1 MEALSPKHNR
11 ARFLAQSCSAI
22 NGTTFILKRNIH
34 LVVLFAERLIAL
46 ATIVL
51 PSDIAQRQQ
60 LIGTSLTGES
70 HIAISVQKSRAP
82 LQQIWR
88 HSAIMVSK
96 NQREQA
102 QHEQSVLDSILS
114 MIDNSDLST
123 FYGFTH
129 EETEKLRS
137 AFQSLR
143 QNDETTFPDF
153 YSDSTCVELFRISS
167 SETARHGGPQQ
178 MMQDGSLRTKIRKDD
193 LDAVN
198 DNDCTARRYFRIHP
212 RHSYEDLTKS
222 LQCNCLKHLESLR
235 RCERYFDTKI
245 FVIEYPEVD
254 LRCLF
259 APVGDIDYNSVGVG
273 DLIPTYE
280 DDKNYGLYRL
290 SRDKKNLLWL
300 QSNLPDI
307 DFIIFVGPKCIE
319 AINHH
324 RADVLGAFLP
334 WKPAFAQAP
343 SITVATSVH
352 L

>member
-1 MEALSPKHNR
+1 MEALSSKHNR

-22 NGTTFILKRNIH
+22 NGTTSILKRNIH

-46 ATIVL
+46 AAIVL
-51 PSDIAQRQQ
+51 PPDIAQRQQ
-60 LIGTSLTGES
+60 LIGTSLTDES
-70 HIAISVQKSRAP
+70 YIAIGVQKSRAP

-102 QHEQSVLDSILS
+102 QHEQSVLGSILS
-114 MIDNSDLST
+114 MIDNCDLST

-153 YSDSTCVELFRISS
+153 YSDSACVELFRISS

-178 MMQDGSLRTKIRKDD
+178 MMQDGSLRAKIRKDD

-198 DNDCTARRYFRIHP
+198 NSDCTARRYFRIHP
-212 RHSYEDLTKS
+212 KHSYEDLTKS

-235 RCERYFDTKI
+235 QCEKHFDTKI

-254 LRCLF
+254 LHCLF
-259 APVGDIDYNSVGVG
+259 APIDDIDYNSVGVG

-300 QSNLPDI
+300 QSNLSNV
-307 DFIIFVGPKCIE
+307 DFVVFVGPKRIE

-324 RADVLGAFLP
+324 RADVLSAFLP
-334 WKPAFAQAP
+334 WKPVFAQAP
-343 SITVATSVH
+343 SITVATSIH